1 MSQICIKASVSG
13 RVQGVG
19 FRFHTAHEGLKLSLS
34 GFARNEADGTVTVL
48 MCGDEKNINALLVWL
63 EHGPQ
68 TANVT
73 GLTKEQ
79 VDWHAIDGFSIQ

>member
-1 MSQICIKASVSG
+1 MSQICVKATVSG

-34 GFARNEADGTVTVL
+34 GYARNETDGTVTVL
-48 MCGDEKNINALLVWL
+48 MCGDEKNVEALLTWL
-63 EHGPQ
+63 DKGPP

-73 GLTKEQ
+73 KLTHEH
-79 VDWHAIDGFSIQ
+79 VDWQAIDGFSIQ